1 MLPDLE
7 RLIQLQEIESKA
19 AVAAK
24 AIAEAPGRI
33 AALDALLHAAT
44 AALDSA
50 RHALAESKTRRG
62 LADKDLA
69 AVQQRQSKYKDQLM
83 QVRTNEE
90 FKAMQHQI
98 EAAAI
103 GVGQQEE
110 KILINMME
118 ADEINAAIKKAEA
131 ALTAAQVKAGT
142 ERGAIEA
149 DIKVQQGVVAECA
162 AAHEQAIAGLNDK
175 GLVDTFARIAKVRG
189 TAVARAEG
197 ERCTVCQVRLRPAV
211 FVHVLKNDRI
221 VQCDS
226 CNRILYF
233 VPPSPAQPAQP
244 APASARVEDQA
255 SFGAASPKRP
265 DGREGGPP
273 A

>member
-33 AALDALLHAAT
+33 AALEALLQGAAT
-44 AALDSA
+44 ALEAA
-50 RHALAESKTRRG
+50 RHALAESKARRT
-62 LADKDLA
+62 LVDKDLA
-69 AVQQRQSKYKDQLM
+69 AVQQRQGKYKDQLM
-83 QVRTNEE
+83 QVKTNDE
-90 FKAMQHQI
+90 FRAMQHQI
-98 EAAAI
+98 EAAAVEV
-103 GVGQQEE
+103 GVQEE
-110 KILINMME
+110 KVLLNMME
-118 ADEINAAIKKAEA
+118 ADEINAAIKQAEA
-131 ALTAAQVKAGT
+131 ALKAAQAKVGT
-142 ERGAIEA
+142 ERGAIET
-149 DIKVQQGVVAECA
+149 DVVVQQGVVAECA
-162 AAHEQAIAGLNDK
+162 AARAQLIASLIDK

-211 FVHVLKNDRI
+211 FVNVLKNDQI

-233 VPPSPAQPAQP
+233 IAPKPAE
-244 APASARVEDQA
+244 PASAQ
-255 SFGAASPKRP
+255 S
-265 DGREGGPP
+265 
-273 A
+273 